1 MRPFDRVCARVYL
14 EVVRVRFAL
23 TESKRRHRVARALAK
38 GEEMGKGSSDAP
50 ITVRIPYARPYR
62 YDQLIDFL
70 RFRAI
75 KGVEVV
81 DESGRY
87 ARTCVVDGDVGWIT
101 VDNDEAA
108 GEIVLRV
115 SESLSAHADDLARR
129 TRLLFDTDC
138 DPVAVTAALS
148 DFYAR
153 VDARYRIEGVRLP
166 CSFEPFEMSMRA
178 ILGQQITVKAAN
190 TLAGRV
196 ADEFGISCEM
206 PVLGLTCVF
215 PSASAFLGEDV
226 PERLGRLGVIGRRAQ
241 AICLLARALH
251 DGSIRMGPNEDVEA
265 NAKALL
271 ALPGIGPW
279 TVNYLLMRAFHHAD
293 ALPAADYGVKLAFS
307 GMTPRQIEKASE
319 AWRPYRSYAVMSTW
333 CVPHE

>member
-1 MRPFDRVCARVYL
+1 M
-14 EVVRVRFAL
+14 
-23 TESKRRHRVARALAK
+23 ARALAK